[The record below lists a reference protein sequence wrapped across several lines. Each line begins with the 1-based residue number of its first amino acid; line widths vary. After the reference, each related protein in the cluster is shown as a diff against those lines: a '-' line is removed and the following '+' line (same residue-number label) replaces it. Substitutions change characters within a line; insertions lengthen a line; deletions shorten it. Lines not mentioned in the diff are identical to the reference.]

1 MNAKRNRLIVYIIF
15 IFGLLSC
22 GEKKQTLIKADN
34 SNSWKTISADNYTI
48 TYPPTW
54 TLDNNGR
61 MGMIFQLLSPLSSPE
76 DKFSDN
82 VNLVIQNLTGQPIKS
97 LDQYT
102 KLSENQILTMMTDS
116 KILLSERLNSNG
128 KEFQKITYTAQQGIY
143 KLKFQQYYFIKNELA
158 YVLTFTCVADEFEK
172 YHAIGDK
179 IMDSF
184 RIK

>member
-1 MNAKRNRLIVYIIF
+1 MNAKRTRLIGYIILTL
-15 IFGLLSC
+15 GLLSC
-22 GEKKQTLIKADN
+22 GEKKQTPISADN
-34 SNSWKTISADNYTI
+34 PNSWKTVSVDNYTI

-54 TLDNNGR
+54 TLDNSER
-61 MGMIFQLLSPLSSPE
+61 MGMILQLFSPLSSPD

-116 KILLSERLNSNG
+116 KILSSERLNSNG
-128 KEFQKITYTAQQGIY
+128 QEFQKITYTAQQGIY